1 VSGVEHSRTRG
12 TAGRLRNGGSGG
24 GADDGA
30 ATAELAVALPA
41 VVALLGLL
49 LAGATAAFTQLQLE
63 KAAQAAV
70 RQLGRGE
77 PEGQAAAT
85 ARRIAGDGTVLSAA
99 ASGGW
104 VSVRVTGQVPG
115 PWGPV
120 GGWTLAAEATL
131 PAEPAGTGPGPG
143 TGNGHGG

>member
-1 VSGVEHSRTRG
+1 MERFRAGGKACRIRSR
-12 TAGRLRNGGSGG
+12 GSRSR
-24 GADDGA
+24 ADRGA
-30 ATAELAVALPA
+30 ATAEVAVALPA

-85 ARRIAGDGTVLSAA
+85 ARRIAGEGAVLAAGT
-99 ASGGW
+99 SGGW
-104 VSVRVTGQVPG
+104 VSVRVTAQVPG
-115 PWGPV
+115 PWGPM
-120 GGWTLAAEATL
+120 GGWMLAAEATL
-131 PAEPAGTGPGPG
+131 PAEPAGTGEAPDAG
-143 TGNGHGG
+143 TGHGR

>member
-1 VSGVEHSRTRG
+1 MERCRTMG
-12 TAGRLRNGGSGG
+12 KAGRIRSRGSRGR
-24 GADDGA
+24 AEHGA
-30 ATAELAVALPA
+30 ATAEVAVALPA

-85 ARRIAGDGTVLSAA
+85 ARRIAGDGAALSAA
-99 ASGGW
+99 AAGGW
-104 VSVRVTGQVPG
+104 VSVRVTAQVPG

-120 GGWTLAAEATL
+120 GGWTLAAEATI
-131 PAEPAGTGPGPG
+131 PAEPAGIGPAPAAGS
-143 TGNGHGG
+143 GHGR